1 MDGSG
6 GAYISLHHLVFALH
20 SGPQGTL
27 TGAQCITIGGS
38 APNVLADMGGIMRA
52 ASTIYLALAFGLIA
66 FPAIAADLGTSWSG
80 NYIGGNLGAAF
91 DTNNLSIKDL
101 SVEQDLSLKSS
112 DDTQFIGG
120 VHTGFNWQMGS
131 WLVGV
136 EGDFDFSDNI
146 NFLAS
151 SRGRLGWA
159 LGNWLLYG
167 TGGVAFIDADNNFV
181 VVSADD
187 GPFGFSHS
195 NNDTG
200 FVVGGGV
207 DYKVGPHFSLG
218 VEGLF
223 YDFGNEDTE
232 HLVAGDEPFV
242 LKEEQDFAVV
252 RGRLTYHFKTGAD

>member
-1 MDGSG
+1 MTYGKGIAIIGVAG
-6 GAYISLHHLVFALH
+6 G
-20 SGPQGTL
+20 
-27 TGAQCITIGGS
+27 
-38 APNVLADMGGIMRA
+38 LAA
-52 ASTIYLALAFGLIA
+52 IA
-66 FPAIAADLGTSWSG
+66 FPAIAADLVRYPTPAPRVESFQPAPVGTSWSG
-80 NYIGGNLGAAF
+80 FYVGGNLGAAL
-91 DTNNLSIKDL
+91 DPNNLSIKDL

-120 VHTGFNWQMGS
+120 VHTGYNWQIGT

-136 EGDFDFSDNI
+136 EGDVDFSDNI

-151 SRGRLGWA
+151 ARGRLGWA

-167 TGGVAFIDADNNFV
+167 TGGVAFIDTDNNFV

-187 GPFGFSHS
+187 GPFGFSQS

-207 DYKVGPHFSLG
+207 DYKVSPHLSLG

-223 YDFGNEDTE
+223 YDFGNEET

-242 LKEEQDFAVV
+242 VKEDQDFAVV
-252 RGRLTYHFKTGAD
+252 RARLTYHFNTGAY